1 MGETP
6 SSSDGPLPLARQQ
19 AANDPAAPLLPPDWQ
34 DWLTSK
40 LLAGAA
46 DPELLAHMCERGF
59 EASYARVAIAVVRS
73 MADRVREQNP
83 AMLSSYQADPI
94 RLSGAAR
101 LRVADREVHVP
112 MVLANPNVAIV
123 ENLLSEQ
130 ECDKLI
136 QLSRGKLRGSQVV
149 DPQSGRLEESGV
161 RRSEGT
167 HYTYGENAIVQRIE
181 QRVAALTGLPIPH
194 GEPLQILHYPV
205 GGEYIPHHD
214 YFDPNFPGTASLLH
228 QGGQRV
234 ATIVMY
240 LNEPEDGGDTW
251 FPELELSVRPSRG
264 SAVYFEYFNSR
275 GELDARL
282 LHAGTPVR
290 RGEKWIATKW
300 LRQGPYHA

>member
-1 MGETP
+1 MSTTP
-6 SSSDGPLPLARQQ
+6 SDRPPAIAPSA
-19 AANDPAAPLLPPDWQ
+19 AANDEPSAPPLPADWQ
-34 DWLTSK
+34 DWLTSN
-40 LLAGAA
+40 LVGGAKDA
-46 DPELLAHMCERGF
+46 DLHAHMCECGF
-59 EASYARVAIAVVRS
+59 DESYARVAIAVVRS
-73 MADRVREQNP
+73 MAERVRRQNP
-83 AMLSSYQADPI
+83 SMLSGYQADPI
-94 RLSGAAR
+94 RLPSAAR
-101 LRVADREVHVP
+101 VRAADREVRLPV
-112 MVLANPNVAIV
+112 VLADPNVAIV

-167 HYTYGENAIVQRIE
+167 HFGYGENAVVQRIE
-181 QRVAALTGLPIPH
+181 QRVAALTGLPIPN

-214 YFDPNFPGTASLLH
+214 YFDPAFPGTASLLS

-240 LNEPEDGGDTW
+240 LNEPEGGGDTW
-251 FPELELSVRPSRG
+251 FPELEMAVRPARG
-264 SAVYFEYFNSR
+264 SAVYFEYFNAR
-275 GELDARL
+275 GELDSRL
-282 LHAGTPVR
+282 LHAGTPVT

-300 LRQGPYHA
+300 LRQNPYHG